1 MSACPVRNSCQ
12 QNSEFLGLRISL
24 HPCGPGLVVAVG
36 GTMETASE
44 KSRDIDLPRPSR
56 RRFTVLDVEP
66 AKQFIAPIAEH
77 NASALTRLPCKRY
90 KVAGSAS
97 ARIRVSSAFMIF
109 RQHPEAWMRR
119 WTKDDSAT
127 V

>member
-1 MSACPVRNSCQ
+1 MD
-12 QNSEFLGLRISL
+12 
-24 HPCGPGLVVAVG
+24 
-36 GTMETASE
+36 ASE
-44 KSRDIDLPRPSR
+44 NPEDVDLPRPSQLH
-56 RRFTVLDVEP
+56 FTVLDVEQ
-66 AKQFIAPIAEH
+66 AKRFIAPIAEH